1 MWYKQDVHRRLDAG
15 WLHRARHPD
24 SLKRG
29 GEWGYCF
36 IRWHILVLRQE
47 QLSLYFLAS
56 VCEWETKRLT
66 VPAWLPSNDLITTD
80 DGHWTTCV
88 ISRMTPLEAGWA
100 SCSPWGAW
108 ASWAPGGQTWLCS
121 PYSIWPI
128 KWNYWYYWPIRWVL
142 IVLNNWQITER
153 HY

>member
-1 MWYKQDVHRRLDAG
+1 MFTDVWMLADSTELATHTVWKEEENEDIVSSDGTSWCWDRSNFVSLCPSFSMWMRNQKVNRL
-15 WLHRARHPD
+15 
-24 SLKRG
+24 
-29 GEWGYCF
+29 
-36 IRWHILVLRQE
+36 I
-47 QLSLYFLAS
+47 
-56 VCEWETKRLT
+56 
-66 VPAWLPSNDLITTD
+66 LPSNDLITTD

-142 IVLNNWQITER
+142 LVLNNWQITER